1 MKCPTDP
8 VRDWLDAQPP
18 LPPAPSSVTPDR
30 TWRRYCLIFT
40 VNALAVYAL
49 AAYFLVAH
57 R

>member
-18 LPPAPSSVTPDR
+18 LPPDPGCVTPDR